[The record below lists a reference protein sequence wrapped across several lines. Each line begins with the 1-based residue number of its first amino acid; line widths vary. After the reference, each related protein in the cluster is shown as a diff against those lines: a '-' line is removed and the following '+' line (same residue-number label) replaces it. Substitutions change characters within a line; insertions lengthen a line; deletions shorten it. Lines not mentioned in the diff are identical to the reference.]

1 MRGPTEGD
9 EMLRTPVNDT
19 RMRILEWLKDPSAH
33 FPPDPD
39 IRLTDGVTADA
50 VAAKLGVPRPV
61 ADTHLALLTALGL
74 LRGHR
79 IGDHVHYRRDEVRA
93 AEVAR
98 IFEKG
103 W

>member
-1 MRGPTEGD
+1 
-9 EMLRTPVNDT
+9 MLRTPGNDT
-19 RMRILEWLKDPSAH
+19 RLRILEWLKEPAAH
-33 FPPDPD
+33 FPHHPTDPVG
-39 IRLTDGVTADA
+39 DGVPADA

-61 ADTHLALLTALGL
+61 AETHLALLAALGL
-74 LRGHR
+74 LRTHHVRGR
-79 IGDHVHYRRDEVRA
+79 VHYRRDDMRI

>member
-1 MRGPTEGD
+1 
-9 EMLRTPVNDT
+9 MLRTPGNDT
-19 RMRILEWLKDPSAH
+19 RLRILEWLKEPVAH
-33 FPPDPD
+33 FPPHHHTD
-39 IRLTDGVTADA
+39 LTADGVPADA

-61 ADTHLALLTALGL
+61 AETHLDLLAALGL
-74 LRGHR
+74 LRARHVDGR
-79 IGDHVHYRRDEVRA
+79 VHYRRDDMRI